1 MMITYFS
8 LYKPLV
14 TLELLLAEHFYTRRL
29 KRNSHFWLKYIL
41 SVLTC
46 LGLSLIPWQP
56 QTPMGMVA
64 VFLLLFALTYTVQ
77 LICYDVPAQS
87 LLFCTLAGYNTQHFA
102 YCLGNVVRLL
112 VYSEDAVFG
121 LYTGQLLEAG
131 HMTAME
137 TVAHISAFFIMYISY
152 YAFFHLFSTKIK
164 RGQTPILRSRSLLW
178 VSLLS
183 LTVSV
188 FVNAFV
194 MYSGAKAT
202 LTIVINAYNAVCC
215 LFIMYMLFSLQDK
228 RRMMD
233 ELERIKDLL
242 DQSREQYDQ
251 SKKNIELINIKC
263 HDLKHQLRTIGEANR
278 IDESALAEMSDII
291 NIYDSEI
298 RTGHPALDT
307 ILTEKSLYCY
317 KNHVSLSCIAD
328 GTLLGF
334 MTDAEIY
341 SLFGNALDNAIR
353 AVQHISDED
362 KRVIG
367 LNVCRVRQFVTI
379 QVHNYF
385 ESALDFSETGLP
397 LTTKKDKDNHGLGLK
412 SIRYIVEKYQGMLS
426 VQPEGNVFNLNIMIP
441 LSDPK

>member
-1 MMITYFS
+1 
-8 LYKPLV
+8 
-14 TLELLLAEHFYTRRL
+14 
-29 KRNSHFWLKYIL
+29 
-41 SVLTC
+41 
-46 LGLSLIPWQP
+46 
-56 QTPMGMVA
+56 
-64 VFLLLFALTYTVQ
+64 
-77 LICYDVPAQS
+77 
-87 LLFCTLAGYNTQHFA
+87 
-102 YCLGNVVRLL
+102 
-112 VYSEDAVFG
+112 
-121 LYTGQLLEAG
+121 
-131 HMTAME
+131 
-137 TVAHISAFFIMYISY
+137 
-152 YAFFHLFSTKIK
+152 
-164 RGQTPILRSRSLLW
+164 
-178 VSLLS
+178 
-183 LTVSV
+183 
-188 FVNAFV
+188 
-194 MYSGAKAT
+194 
-202 LTIVINAYNAVCC
+202 
-215 LFIMYMLFSLQDK
+215 
-228 RRMMD
+228 MMD

-328 GTLLGF
+328 GTLLEF

-379 QVHNYF
+379 QVHNYI

-412 SIRYIVEKYQGMLS
+412 SIRYIVEKYQGLLS

-441 LSDPK
+441 LPDPK

>member
-1 MMITYFS
+1 MITYFA

-14 TLELLLAEHFYTRRL
+14 TLELLIAEYIFTCRL
-29 KRNSHFWLKYIL
+29 KRKPMFWFRYLL
-41 SVLTC
+41 SVTAC
-46 LGLSLIPWQP
+46 LVLSLIPWQP
-56 QTPMGMVA
+56 QTPMGLVS
-64 VFLLLFALTYTVQ
+64 VFLLLFGMTYAVQ
-77 LICYDVPAQS
+77 LLCYDVPPQS

-102 YCLGNVVRLL
+102 YCLSNCIRLL
-112 VYSEDAVFG
+112 IYTDDAVYG
-121 LYTGQLLEAG
+121 LYTGQMLEAG
-131 HMTAME
+131 DMPLME
-137 TVAHISAFFIMYISY
+137 LIAHAASFFIMYLAY
-152 YAFFHLFSTKIK
+152 YAFFHLFGTRIK

-183 LTVSV
+183 LAVSV

-194 MYSGAKAT
+194 VYSGAKAT

-228 RRMMD
+228 RQMMD
-233 ELERIKDLL
+233 ELEKINALL

-251 SKKNIELINIKC
+251 SKRNIELINIKC

-278 IDESALAEMSDII
+278 IDESALSEMSDII

-298 RTGHPALDT
+298 QTGHPALDT

-328 GTLLGF
+328 GTLLKF

-353 AVQHISDED
+353 AVRHIPNEE

-385 ESALDFSETGLP
+385 ESTLDFSETGLP

-412 SIRYIVEKYQGMLS
+412 SIRFIVEKYHGTLS

-441 LSDPK
+441 VSGEK